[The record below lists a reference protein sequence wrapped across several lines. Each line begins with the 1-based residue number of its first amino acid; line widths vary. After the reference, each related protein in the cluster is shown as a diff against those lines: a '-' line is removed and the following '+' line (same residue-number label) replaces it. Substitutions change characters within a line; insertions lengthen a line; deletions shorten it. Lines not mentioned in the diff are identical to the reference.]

1 MDKPNNKKN
10 LCATV
15 SHLYTEYIML
25 GSLLVKI
32 KARREVILHTHEI
45 QMPHVVYVSVAIVF
59 QVIHA

>member
-1 MDKPNNKKN
+1 
-10 LCATV
+10 
-15 SHLYTEYIML
+15 ML